1 MDIMEWIIT
10 NKYWLQYVLLGALVL
25 ATCLQFLLSQADNYQ
40 SQKEHQKIQIT
51 LNSVNDRLEALSKA
65 EGLDRYLQDIKIE
78 SLRKY
83 VDKKDFEELQKYLKD
98 FSENL
103 KVKNTEGLK
112 AVVSEILGIIPTD
125 PFFRVYNLVL
135 KNDYMIRSIL
145 SGEWRIAQVVK
156 WDWTVEGDEKAELY
170 INTFDK
176 HGNEIT
182 LGPFT
187 NNIISM
193 LDRPINKSLQIRFQ
207 SSGTGRFEM
216 IPRSFRIGWAVVSKE
231 PDGLWKPNLG
241 LAEFDPYFRIGI
253 NGELEY

>member
-1 MDIMEWIIT
+1 MMEWIIT
-10 NKYWLQYVLLGALVL
+10 NKWWLQYVLLGALIV
-25 ATCLQFLLSQADNYQ
+25 ATCLQFFLSQADNYQ
-40 SQKEHQKIQIT
+40 SQKDHQKMQIT
-51 LNSVNDRLEALSKA
+51 LNSVNDRLEALSKV

-83 VDKKDFEELQKYLKD
+83 VNKKDFEELQNYLKD

-103 KVKNTEGLK
+103 KARNVNGMKTC
-112 AVVSEILGIIPTD
+112 VSKILEIIPTD

-135 KNDYMIRSIL
+135 KNPYMVKNIL
-145 SGEWRIAQVVK
+145 SGEWRIAQVIK
-156 WDWTVEGDEKAELY
+156 WDWIVEGDEKAEVY
-170 INTFDK
+170 INTFNKDGQK
-176 HGNEIT
+176 IT

-193 LDRPINKSLQIRFQ
+193 LDQPINKSLQIRFQ

-231 PDGLWKPNLG
+231 RDGSWEPSLG

>member
-1 MDIMEWIIT
+1 MEWIIT
-10 NKYWLQYVLLGALVL
+10 NKPWLQYILLGTLIL
-25 ATCLQFLLSQADNYQ
+25 GTCLQFLISQADNYQ

-51 LNSVNDRLEALSKA
+51 LNSINDHLEALSKV

-83 VDKKDFEELQKYLKD
+83 VNKKDFEELQNYLKD

-103 KVKNTEGLK
+103 KVKNIEGIK
-112 AVVSEILGIIPTD
+112 TATSKILGIIPTD
-125 PFFRVYNLVL
+125 PFFRVYHLVL
-135 KNDYMIRSIL
+135 KNSYMMKNLL
-145 SGEWRIAQVVK
+145 SGEWSIVQVVK
-156 WDWTVEGDEKAELY
+156 WDWIVEGNEKAELY

-176 HGNEIT
+176 NGNAIT

-193 LDRPINKSLQIRFQ
+193 LDQPINKSLQVRFQ

-216 IPRSFRIGWAVVSKE
+216 TPRSFRIGWAVASKE
-231 PDGLWKPNLG
+231 SDGAWKPNLG
-241 LAEFDPYFRIGI
+241 LAEFDPYFRIGLQ
-253 NGELEY
+253 GELEY